1 MTSTPSVDMS
11 VEVALFVRDHG
22 GQLPVIPRAEAAR
35 LRSLLGRS
43 F

>member
-1 MTSTPSVDMS
+1 MTSKLS
-11 VEVALFVRDHG
+11 VEVSVEAALFVRDHG

-35 LRSLLGRS
+35 LRSVLGRN